1 MCRQDDSSSGPPTC
15 AHLAES
21 QENETS
27 PLGLFLVSY
36 QLCFCGSNRVGRS
49 WLTWNP
55 SSPVMARRPWVPKLL
70 IHVGPADNL
79 RGCSSLCG
87 PGGWLCQQSPQA
99 QPAVAPGCSCSASG
113 LGRQRLRA
121 GCWWQVIWMIECNL
135 RVSSTLQSST
145 YLHAGGRLKAIGRGA
160 LSAFKRQMVSPPD
173 RCLSAC

>member
-1 MCRQDDSSSGPPTC
+1 MVSQPGGRVCRQMTHPASPTC

-49 WLTWNP
+49 CWIWNP

-70 IHVGPADNL
+70 IHVGPADNP

-99 QPAVAPGCSCSASG
+99 QPAVAPGCSCSAWSRSLTG
-113 LGRQRLRA
+113 QGRVLLVA
-121 GCWWQVIWMIECNL
+121 GHL
-135 RVSSTLQSST
+135 
-145 YLHAGGRLKAIGRGA
+145 
-160 LSAFKRQMVSPPD
+160 D
-173 RCLSAC
+173 D